1 MYNETNSVKDLTEAY
16 ESLKEAVMTE
26 TSWDAMKG
34 MSPFEFRVSTTC
46 MKLADASMR
55 LIAEQDKLL
64 RETHEKVNRLEELL
78 QKIGSKM
85 ERPV

>member
-16 ESLKEAVMTE
+16 ESLKEVIMKEA
-26 TSWDAMKG
+26 SWDAMKG
-34 MSPFEFRVSTTC
+34 MSPFELQTMTTC

-55 LIAEQDKLL
+55 LIAEQDELL
-64 RETHEKVNRLEELL
+64 RETNKKVNRLEELL
-78 QKIGSKM
+78 QKIDSKM

>member
-16 ESLKEAVMTE
+16 ESLKEIVVKEA
-26 TSWDAMKG
+26 SWDAMKE
-34 MSPFEFRVSTTC
+34 MSPFEFQAITTC

-64 RETHEKVNRLEELL
+64 RETHKQVNQLEDLLRKIDSKIEKP
-78 QKIGSKM
+78 I
-85 ERPV
+85 

>member
-16 ESLKEAVMTE
+16 ESLKEVVME
-26 TSWDAMKG
+26 EASWDEMKE
-34 MSPFEFRVSTTC
+34 MSPFEFRAVTAC

-64 RETHEKVNRLEELL
+64 RETHEKVSRLEELL
-78 QKIGSKM
+78 QKIDSKM

>member
-16 ESLKEAVMTE
+16 ESLKEVVMKE
-26 TSWDAMKG
+26 ASWDAMKE
-34 MSPFEFRVSTTC
+34 MSPFEFQAMAIC

-64 RETHEKVNRLEELL
+64 HETHEKVSRLEELL
-78 QKIGSKM
+78 QKIDSKM

>member
-16 ESLKEAVMTE
+16 EGLKKVVMEEA
-26 TSWDAMKG
+26 SWDEMKE
-34 MSPFEFRVSTTC
+34 MSPFEFRAVTIC

-64 RETHEKVNRLEELL
+64 RETTKKVNRLEELL
-78 QKIGSKM
+78 QKIDSKM

>member
-16 ESLKEAVMTE
+16 ESLKEVAMKE
-26 TSWDAMKG
+26 ASWDAMKK
-34 MSPFEFRVSTTC
+34 MSPFEFRAITIC

-55 LIAEQDKLL
+55 LIAEQDELL
-64 RETHEKVNRLEELL
+64 RETHEKVSRLEELL
-78 QKIGSKM
+78 QKIDSKI

>member
-16 ESLKEAVMTE
+16 ESLKEVVMKE
-26 TSWDAMKG
+26 ASWDAMKE
-34 MSPFEFRVSTTC
+34 MSPFEFQTTTTC

-55 LIAEQDKLL
+55 LIAEQDELL
-64 RETHEKVNRLEELL
+64 RETHEKVSRLEELL
-78 QKIGSKM
+78 QKIDSKI

>member
-16 ESLKEAVMTE
+16 ESLKEVVMKE
-26 TSWDAMKG
+26 ASWDAMKK
-34 MSPFEFRVSTTC
+34 MSPFEFQTITTG
-46 MKLADASMR
+46 MKLADAFMQ

-64 RETHEKVNRLEELL
+64 RETHEKVSRLEELL
-78 QKIGSKM
+78 QKIDSKM

>member
-1 MYNETNSVKDLTEAY
+1 MYDETNSVKDLTEAY
-16 ESLKEAVMTE
+16 ESLKEVVMKE
-26 TSWDAMKG
+26 ASWDAMKE
-34 MSPFEFRVSTTC
+34 MSQFELQAMAIC

-64 RETHEKVNRLEELL
+64 RETHEKVSRLEELL
-78 QKIGSKM
+78 QKIDSKM

>member
-16 ESLKEAVMTE
+16 ESLKEVVMKE
-26 TSWDAMKG
+26 ASWDAMKK
-34 MSPFEFRVSTTC
+34 MSPFELQTITTC

-64 RETHEKVNRLEELL
+64 RETHEKVSRLEELL
-78 QKIGSKM
+78 QKIDSKM

>member
-16 ESLKEAVMTE
+16 ESLKETVME
-26 TSWDAMKG
+26 DASWDAMKE
-34 MSPFEFRVSTTC
+34 MSPLEFRAVTTF
-46 MKLADASMR
+46 MKLADASMQ

-64 RETHEKVNRLEELL
+64 RKTHEKVNRLEELL
-78 QKIGSKM
+78 QKIDSKI